1 MAQFAWQEV
10 VHDEQLVV
18 EPAESPIRSAKTFD
32 IATASRASK
41 ASFMSTGSNPLDLDS
56 DSSDE
61 QPNEQEVARMSRIQA
76 FFLSSSF
83 ESMVAILLFINI
95 CVMAMQLQFLG
106 LQNGYNIGIERY
118 STPPDQAWPYADTVF
133 FICDI
138 TFAALFTLEMMIR
151 QFYLRLTFFKYFL
164 NWLDFLV
171 VCSSWIELFA
181 AGLPINPT
189 FLRMLRLGKLL
200 RAIRVVRMSQVLE
213 SLQLLLK
220 CIAASVKILFWSLFL
235 LMIIQIS
242 AGMSISYLVSEYLVD
257 PTVDIKNREAVFR
270 YYGSFTKTLLTMF
283 EVLFA
288 NWAPPCRVLIDNV
301 SEWYALVFVIYR
313 CFVNAVFVQ
322 STMKARGADV
332 LHTCFLFRWTQVA
345 QADEEF
351 ILLEKKKA
359 EQAYRRKAQEQMIS
373 QLQLEGAKL
382 EEDLQ
387 QIRAARSRGPGSAD
401 VEDRVREER
410 LNEKGA
416 LINKLQEELG
426 VEMSRMEQ
434 GGHLKEEIHAYE
446 AQRAALKL
454 EIQQAK
460 ATRDQGEAGFLRDEA
475 NMRIAAMEAMVRG
488 KTAEHQGEVDEHLK
502 AQQAR
507 LLMVQEK
514 QRLQSRCLDLKQRN
528 EQLAIEI
535 EAQHSEM
542 QKVEREMRLMRLQRP
557 EGTAVPSVEELQSTG
572 SMARVIERLE
582 GERDDLRRQVAVL
595 RMDLE
600 RESQVSKNFK
610 ALQAQELEDARSKS
624 QMNDQ
629 ILEQMEG
636 HLRVEVHGSLP
647 GSETQRLLGLGV
659 LPMANLLHYGMQDT
673 RNPVGGGVVA
683 IKDPNDEDILVAK
696 LRIKLR
702 MRYSMEELA
711 EDFITRARVRQ
722 QDRGGKST
730 KTDRR
735 KSLK

>member
-1 MAQFAWQEV
+1 MPLESPGIFAWPSMVSSQEDILTLVPKDRRLPPLRSFQRLIEELVAVHTQEVDLLQTEIEQLRQSIPSGSPLLSHGNSQENLAPPEILGLSPPIEEV

-313 CFVNAVFVQ
+313 CFVGFAVLNVVNAVFVQ
-322 STMKARGADV
+322 STMK
-332 LHTCFLFRWTQVA
+332 VA

-359 EQAYRRKAQEQMIS
+359 EQAYRRKVNSLFRQVDTSGDGKIDAHEFKRLLKAPKLQAW
-373 QLQLEGAKL
+373 LTQLEI
-382 EEDLQ
+382 ETNDLW
-387 QIRAARSRGPGSAD
+387 G
-401 VEDRVREER
+401 
-410 LNEKGA
+410 LFKM
-416 LINKLQEELG
+416 L
-426 VEMSRMEQ
+426 
-434 GGHLKEEIHAYE
+434 
-446 AQRAALKL
+446 
-454 EIQQAK
+454 
-460 ATRDQGEAGFLRDEA
+460 DQGEGEISLKDFEDGT
-475 NMRIAAMEAMVRG
+475 MRIKGLARSYDV
-488 KTAEHQGEVDEHLK
+488 
-502 AQQAR
+502 AQLQISVQR
-507 LLMVQEK
+507 IQQKLENLLT
-514 QRLQSRCLDLKQRN
+514 
-528 EQLAIEI
+528 
-535 EAQHSEM
+535 
-542 QKVEREMRLMRLQRP
+542 ER
-557 EGTAVPSVEELQSTG
+557 T
-572 SMARVIERLE
+572 
-582 GERDDLRRQVAVL
+582 GERRDV
-595 RMDLE
+595 
-600 RESQVSKNFK
+600 
-610 ALQAQELEDARSKS
+610 
-624 QMNDQ
+624 NDRHDY
-629 ILEQMEG
+629 L
-636 HLRVEVHGSLP
+636 S
-647 GSETQRLLGLGV
+647 
-659 LPMANLLHYGMQDT
+659 Y
-673 RNPVGGGVVA
+673 
-683 IKDPNDEDILVAK
+683 
-696 LRIKLR
+696 
-702 MRYSMEELA
+702 Y
-711 EDFITRARVRQ
+711 
-722 QDRGGKST
+722 
-730 KTDRR
+730 
-735 KSLK
+735 